1 VVSEQH
7 RDDADGKIACER
19 DVGID
24 KAEPGCLGHHGTNV
38 PRPRQV
44 ERRCVKNASYP
55 HIREVLAHPEI
66 GMVGAVIVHYDTL
79 GPGLCHECRK
89 RLPQVMQTPFAG
101 DDEADRGSS
110 VGGA

>member
-1 VVSEQH
+1 
-7 RDDADGKIACER
+7 
-19 DVGID
+19 
-24 KAEPGCLGHHGTNV
+24 
-38 PRPRQV
+38 
-44 ERRCVKNASYP
+44 
-55 HIREVLAHPEI
+55 
-66 GMVGAVIVHYDTL
+66 MVGAVIVHYDTL